1 MACVLLLFQV
11 VVFPLCSLT
20 RKPHLFWVHGAWEI
34 RKSPINSW
42 ISPIKNGQLIRKYGN
57 SLYKWS
63 FRSLGTSTRSNRGGV
78 FSKMFDDTVWWVPCL
93 DVWLG
98 LTRPSIWP
106 CSAFAKWI
114 AISNRKTHLWDTSY
128 SDTETAKVAQL
139 ETLRLPLSPFLAVFL
154 SPSSR
159 LHCCPQP
166 CEDVYASA
174 MEVNFW
180 GSSTCSSASW
190 DATQK
195 QWLVTW
201 CCEATCQLAVRLGYN
216 CLQQNKQ

>member
-1 MACVLLLFQV
+1 M
-11 VVFPLCSLT
+11 
-20 RKPHLFWVHGAWEI
+20 
-34 RKSPINSW
+34 
-42 ISPIKNGQLIRKYGN
+42 GN
-57 SLYKWS
+57 SSEKMGTPSTIWR
-63 FRSLGTSTRSNRGGV
+63 FRSLGTSTRCNDAGV
-78 FSKMFDDTVWWVPCL
+78 
-93 DVWLG
+93 
-98 LTRPSIWP
+98 RPSIWP
-106 CSAFAKWI
+106 WRLQNESPSQTERHISEIHHTVIQKRQKWH
-114 AISNRKTHLWDTSY
+114 S
-128 SDTETAKVAQL
+128 
-139 ETLRLPLSPFLAVFL
+139 LRLLDFHYPPFLAVFL

-216 CLQQNKQ
+216 CMQQNKQ